1 MLIQR
6 SVKNT
11 YNDFIKHVSEGRKM
25 SLNNVDSIGQ
35 GRVWTGSAALNN
47 GLVDSIGGIIDAINI
62 ASQLANIDDYVLI
75 ELPRKK
81 TGFDAII
88 DNIETQS
95 KISKIGVEKFYLDEL
110 KNKYLKMQG
119 IQALLPIKFEIE

>member
-1 MLIQR
+1 M
-6 SVKNT
+6 
-11 YNDFIKHVSEGRKM
+11 F
-25 SLNNVDSIGQ
+25 
-35 GRVWTGSAALNN
+35 ALNN

-62 ASQLANIDDYVLI
+62 ASQLANIDDFVLT

-119 IQALLPIKFEIE
+119 IQHFFQLSLK